1 MKSTKIIGDEGE
13 KRAKQFLIDE
23 NYQICTT
30 NYRFKR
36 AEIDLIAQ
44 KENELIFIEVKY
56 RKNAFYG
63 FPEIAVTAKKE
74 ELIKSAAEDYI
85 FKIDWKESVRFD
97 IIAIVGNQIEHFK
110 DAF

>member
-13 KRAKQFLIDE
+13 EQAKQFLIE
-23 NYQICTT
+23 NNYQICTT

-44 KENELIFIEVKY
+44 KEDELIFVEVKY

-63 FPEIAVTAKKE
+63 FPEIAVTPKKE

-85 FKIDWKESVRFD
+85 FKIDWKKSVRFD
-97 IIAIVGNQIEHFK
+97 IIAIVENQIEHFE